1 MNRVVFSGILES
13 DPNVHFGKHDCL
25 AGVAVLKFGDHGRI
39 PIYAIGKVAEELGQ
53 FRGRER
59 VTVEGALTC
68 AHATEAI
75 AILVNHVSAHKSS
88 DRNSATRIRT
98 SMSRFL

>member
-25 AGVAVLKFGDHGRI
+25 AAAAVLKFGDHGRI
-39 PIYAIGKVAEELGQ
+39 PVYAIGKVAEELGQ
-53 FRGRER
+53 FRARER
-59 VTVEGALTC
+59 VTVEGSLTY
-68 AHATEAI
+68 AHATDAI
-75 AILVNHVSAHKSS
+75 GILINHVSEQKSS
-88 DRNSATRIRT
+88 DRT